1 MQTGP
6 RSRLIDGLK
15 ERRERHRERH
25 RLVRVAAATG
35 GFLIVLLGIVLI
47 PLPGPGL
54 LVVAVGLA
62 VLALEFAW
70 AEHLLEKTVDRLSEA
85 GEKVKRAGPV
95 QQAAVALLGVLAAA
109 ATLTA
114 AYVWDVPLLPV

>member
-1 MQTGP
+1 MKPGA

-15 ERRERHRERH
+15 ERRERHKERH
-25 RLVRVAAATG
+25 QLIRVAAAMG
-35 GFLIVLLGIVLI
+35 GFLIVIVGIIMI

-70 AEHLLEKTVDRLSEA
+70 AEQLLEQTLDRLSEA
-85 GEKVKRAGPV
+85 GEKVKRASPLE
-95 QQAAVALLGVLAAA
+95 QAAVALLGVLAV
-109 ATLTA
+109 ATALVVV
-114 AYVWDVPLLPV
+114 YVWDVPLLPV